1 MRLLIV
7 EDEKQICD
15 AVAKSLYDA
24 GYEVDTCYDGEEALE
39 YILTENYDLIVL
51 DLNLPG
57 MDGMELCRR
66 LRHNHAT
73 ADTPI
78 IMLTAKDDQT
88 TELKSI
94 SCGADVF
101 IPKPFNLQKLQLH
114 MVQLLRRKAS
124 IVKSAHIVSIAEEGQ
139 GRIETVNDDE
149 RLMTEIMKA
158 INGNMSSEE
167 FNVSRLCELIG
178 IEQKQLYRKM
188 KSLTGQTPVSFIREQ
203 RLKRAAMLLGQGQL
217 TVSEVMYQVG
227 FSSLSYFNK
236 CFTGMYKVSPKEY
249 KGC

>member
-1 MRLLIV
+1 M
-7 EDEKQICD
+7 
-15 AVAKSLYDA
+15 
-24 GYEVDTCYDGEEALE
+24 
-39 YILTENYDLIVL
+39 
-51 DLNLPG
+51 
-57 MDGMELCRR
+57 
-66 LRHNHAT
+66 
-73 ADTPI
+73 
-78 IMLTAKDDQT
+78 
-88 TELKSI
+88 
-94 SCGADVF
+94 
-101 IPKPFNLQKLQLH
+101 
-114 MVQLLRRKAS
+114 
-124 IVKSAHIVSIAEEGQ
+124 
-139 GRIETVNDDE
+139 NDDE

-188 KSLTGQTPVSFIREQ
+188 KLLTGQTPVSFIREQ

-249 KGC
+249 KGS